1 MWNERESPLRIEK
14 RFEFDQY
21 SKISKFMGE
30 IEKLCKERDIYPN
43 ISFGKNFVSLS
54 IFLDNK
60 EISDKE
66 KDFSMDIDKIY
77 FLYSPF
83 RYASLTCVQSTG
95 NHPSLIFNPNN
106 IFRIHTIMNDSFKTR
121 RHLR

>member
-14 RFEFDQY
+14 RFEFEEY
-21 SKISKFMGE
+21 SKISNFMGK

-60 EISDKE
+60 EISEKE
-66 KDFSMDIDKIY
+66 KDFSMDIDKFY
-77 FLYSPF
+77 LE
-83 RYASLTCVQSTG
+83 
-95 NHPSLIFNPNN
+95 
-106 IFRIHTIMNDSFKTR
+106 D
-121 RHLR
+121 